1 MLWRPRQTHPIR
13 IGEMSMRHRR
23 GLRRT
28 RPACR
33 FLQSNLF
40 DLAIPVARPDPA
52 VWWAL
57 PEAARRNLIDLL
69 ARLLLEHQDNRR
81 QAGGRHDR

>member
-1 MLWRPRQTHPIR
+1 LP
-13 IGEMSMRHRR
+13 
-23 GLRRT
+23 
-28 RPACR
+28 
-33 FLQSNLF
+33 
-40 DLAIPVARPDPA
+40 
-52 VWWAL
+52 L